1 MAASQ
6 PSVVG
11 HRGCAAHAPENTL
24 GGFGRA
30 AELGCDWVEFDV
42 QLSRDGV
49 PVVVHDP
56 NLERTTGL
64 DMPVRFLVAR
74 RIAELD
80 AGSWFGPEW
89 RDERVPTLAQTLDTC
104 AVLGLMPNIEI
115 KNDCGAL
122 RRCARAVAAVVAER
136 WPAAMGRPLISSFSL
151 RALYWSR
158 LANADQPLA
167 LLMWRKPVKL
177 WRLHT
182 RLLRCRAVHVDA
194 SLASEALIGRA
205 HRRGLKVGVYTVNDP
220 ELAATLRSRGADYI
234 FSDNPES
241 VVAT

>member
-6 PSVVG
+6 PSVIG

-42 QLSRDGV
+42 QISRDGV
-49 PVVVHDP
+49 PVVMHDP

-64 DMPVRFLVAR
+64 DMPVRFLVER

-80 AGSWFGPEW
+80 AGSWFGPDW
-89 RDERVPTLAQTLDTC
+89 RDERVPTLAQALDAC

-115 KNDCGAL
+115 KDDCGAL
-122 RRCARAVAAVVAER
+122 RRCARAVAAVVADR
-136 WPAAMGRPLISSFSL
+136 WPAGRGRPLISSFSL

-158 LANADQPLA
+158 LANGDQPLA
-167 LLMWRKPVKL
+167 LLMWKKPVKL
-177 WRLHT
+177 WRLHA

-194 SLASEALIGRA
+194 ELASEALIAKA
-205 HRRGLKVGVYTVNDP
+205 HRRGLKVGVYTVND
-220 ELAATLRSRGADYI
+220 AAVADMLRRRGVDYI
-234 FSDNPES
+234 FSDRPEE
-241 VVAT
+241 VAAT